1 MISSLL
7 KPITGYFSSVPKESR
22 KGLVSFYSLSAIR
35 GDGETQKMEDFRGKV
50 VYATNVAS
58 K

>member
-1 MISSLL
+1 MGSS
-7 KPITGYFSSVPKESR
+7 SSKVTQQVSAR
-22 KGLVSFYSLSAIR
+22 KGMVSFYSLSATR
-35 GDGETQKMEDFRGKV
+35 GDGAVQKMEDFRGKV

>member
-1 MISSLL
+1 MGTSSS
-7 KPITGYFSSVPKESR
+7 KVTQQAASR
-22 KGLVSFYSLSAIR
+22 KGMSFYSFAATA
-35 GDGETQKMEDFRGKV
+35 GDGSIVKMEDFRGKV